1 MTTRSW
7 VQEPSERP
15 TFAALL
21 EEIRPALERA
31 NVKAEAPLVFL
42 SYRVASDAALVEVL
56 HDKLTMR
63 GVRVWWDRKCL
74 LPGQPWEEGFAD
86 GLFASSVFV
95 PVLSK
100 AGLKKFGELTAGSW
114 CDNVLLEHRMALELK
129 HRGALELIYPIMVG
143 EVQPLGTLGDGY
155 GNFFADGAKPT
166 CPRVAVQAVEDKLAE
181 HLRRGG
187 KGSAQTA
194 PQTVCG
200 VLDEVL
206 AHQGVALSGARHD
219 AVEHVVDEVVKMIGT
234 VNRQ

>member
-1 MTTRSW
+1 M
-7 VQEPSERP
+7 
-15 TFAALL
+15 AA
-21 EEIRPALERA
+21 
-31 NVKAEAPLVFL
+31 
-42 SYRVASDAALVEVL
+42 DAALVEVL

-63 GVRVWWDRKCL
+63 SVRVWWDRKCL
-74 LPGQPWEEGFAD
+74 LPGQPWEAGFAD
-86 GLFASSVFV
+86 GLFASSVIV

-114 CDNVLLEHRMALELK
+114 CDNVLLSTVWRWSSSIVA
-129 HRGALELIYPIMVG
+129 RSSSSTRSWSARYSRWARF
-143 EVQPLGTLGDGY
+143 GDGY
-155 GNFFADGAKPT
+155 GNFFADNAKPT

-194 PQTVCG
+194 PQTVYQ

-219 AVEHVVDEVVKMIGT
+219 AVEHVVDEVVKMMSK
-234 VNRQ
+234 VNRSRG